1 MRRLMALL
9 LPMTML
15 LATGLAAAQP
25 VVIADERFNAEV
37 ARAKATMLADP
48 AAALRAAQSARVRAE
63 RNASGREQA
72 LMQATASWLEGEAYL
87 RMSEADRAA
96 PLIDATVRQA
106 TRIAPGSRLLADAL
120 LSRGTLRTESGDVAG
135 AMNDFHA
142 AHDLF
147 RKLNEPRSQAR
158 SFAQIA
164 NLYYDAYDW
173 TNALR
178 YYGEALETFQADP
191 GLAVA
196 IHNGRGLALTE
207 LERFPEASRE
217 FNRAQAIA
225 RGMGSPLLSAT
236 VLNNAART
244 WLLQNQVDRADR
256 AIKASIAETRD
267 VATLGFRA
275 SQLAIVADV
284 AFHRGE
290 LSRAARIIGQVFAG
304 RDLNATT
311 LVDRDA
317 HETAYK
323 IYRVTGDD
331 DLALEHLAASKRL
344 DKEATELARSNSA
357 ALMAARFDFANQ
369 ELRIANLKAADLQK
383 GIALERQ
390 RARTQRAL
398 LIGGVA
404 SALAIIALLAFAL
417 VVVRR
422 SRDKVRAANVDLE
435 HTNVALGRAL
445 AAKSEFLATT
455 SHEIRTPLNGILGM
469 TQVVLADAAVDARTR
484 DRVGVVHAA
493 GVTMR
498 ALVDDILDVAK
509 MESGNLTVEMR
520 PFDLKQTLHEA
531 MRMWED
537 QARDKGLAFSA
548 DLADCPEWIQ
558 GDPGRLRQIVFNLLS
573 NALKFTPEGSV
584 RVEAMTAGNRYR
596 IVVADTGVGIDPA
609 QHEAIF
615 ESFRQADTTTTRR
628 FGGTGLGL
636 SICRTLSRA
645 MGGDVG
651 VASAEGQG
659 ATFTLDLPLIAAQQ
673 EASTD
678 EIASGTRVNLVF
690 DRNPIQRAKLKTVLA
705 SLDVPVIEAAT
716 LDELAERTHGYLV
729 ERALADDASL
739 RAEGDLIEA
748 MACLRAGLGET
759 TRLVVLIAMGAEE
772 IERSLLEAGASA
784 VLRRPVAQG
793 ALLAVL
799 NDDSTCTPRPI
810 IVTQAA

>member
-1 MRRLMALL
+1 VRRLVALL

-48 AAALRAAQSARVRAE
+48 SAALRAAQSARVRAE
-63 RNASGREQA
+63 RKASGREQA
-72 LMQATASWLEGEAYL
+72 LMRATASWLEGEAYL

-96 PLIDATVRQA
+96 PLIDTTVRQA

-173 TNALR
+173 ANALR

-236 VLNNAART
+236 VWNNAART

-267 VATLGFRA
+267 VATPGFRA

-284 AFHRGE
+284 AFHRGD

-398 LIGGVA
+398 LIGGVG

-537 QARDKGLAFSA
+537 QARDKGLAFSV

-584 RVEAMTAGNRYR
+584 RVQAMTAGDRYR

-739 RAEGDLIEA
+739 RAEGDLIGA
-748 MACLRAGLGET
+748 VGRLRAGLGET

-772 IERSLLEAGASA
+772 IEPSLLEAGASA

>member
-1 MRRLMALL
+1 MALL